1 MCNQNIKTVNSN
13 ESEQVKIIM
22 KLKMFN
28 NNLEYHVEKCERIE
42 KISKQSNFMKI
53 FTKIAMFPIKMHQTY
68 QNIIYLKKNVKI
80 DQKG

>member
-28 NNLEYHVEKCERIE
+28 KKLEYHVENVKALKNIKTIKFYENFNRNSNVSH
-42 KISKQSNFMKI
+42 KNASNISKHYI
-53 FTKIAMFPIKMHQTY
+53 F
-68 QNIIYLKKNVKI
+68 
-80 DQKG
+80 

>member
-42 KISKQSNFMKI
+42 K
-53 FTKIAMFPIKMHQTY
+53 Y
-68 QNIIYLKKNVKI
+68 QNNQIL
-80 DQKG
+80 